1 MEKGDLH
8 GDHNHNLETLLHW
21 VLSADSV
28 TVTLELLF
36 APAAMH
42 VLIAAQGGVLMS
54 HVI

>member
-1 MEKGDLH
+1 MEKGDIH

-28 TVTLELLF
+28 TFTLKFCF

-42 VLIAAQGGVLMS
+42 VLIAA
-54 HVI
+54 